1 MKEYIEIFT
10 KHQEK
15 IESFLEET
23 LDSVGAL
30 YDPEDERYK
39 KLYKTFPSLELIY
52 IVSSKTHE
60 QLSANIYRYKV
71 DEGEKGK
78 DRSYLLD
85 RLNIR
90 ESGFAFAQPYQSAAT
105 SNVCITVSKKEG
117 SEIIFMDLQLEVILE
132 RLGLIEKHKV
142 FSSITRTFYLLAGYF
157 MMFLSGVAIF
167 YAGHDF
173 FYNIMDAKLSIDTI
187 FKPIIA
193 ATLGLAIFDLAKT
206 ILEQEVY
213 FKSYVK
219 DSKIE
224 IKTLTKFLVTILIA
238 LSIETLMVVFKIAI
252 ENYDKMINALYLMTG
267 TSMFIVSLAFMI
279 YITKKEK
286 EK

>member
-1 MKEYIEIFT
+1 MKEYLEIFT
-10 KHQEK
+10 KNQDK
-15 IESFLEET
+15 IESFIEET
-23 LDSVGAL
+23 LESVGSL
-30 YDPEDERYK
+30 TESEDEKYK
-39 KLYKTFPSLELIY
+39 KLFKAFPSLELIY
-52 IVSSKTHE
+52 VVCSGNKE
-60 QLSANIYRYKV
+60 QISPNIYRNKI
-71 DEGEKGK
+71 DENEKNK
-78 DRSYLLD
+78 DRTYLLE
-85 RLNIR
+85 RLKIKEN
-90 ESGFAFAQPYQSAAT
+90 GFAFAQPYQSSAT

-117 SEIIFMDLQLEVILE
+117 PLIVFMDLQLEVLLE
-132 RLGLIEKHKV
+132 RLGLIEKHHF
-142 FSSITRTFYLLAGYF
+142 FSSITKTFYLLAGYF

-173 FYNIMDAKLSIDTI
+173 VSNLLESKLSIDTI

-213 FKSYVK
+213 YKSYIK

-252 ENYDKMINALYLMTG
+252 ENYDKMLNALYLMMG

-279 YITKKEK
+279 YITKKRK
-286 EK
+286 DK

>member
-1 MKEYIEIFT
+1 MKEYLEIFT
-10 KHQEK
+10 KNQEK
-15 IESFLEET
+15 IESFIEET
-23 LDSVGAL
+23 LESIGSL
-30 YDPEDERYK
+30 TESEDEKYK
-39 KLYKTFPSLELIY
+39 KIFRAFPSLELIY
-52 IVSSKTHE
+52 VVCSGNKE
-60 QLSANIYRYKV
+60 QISPNVYRHKV
-71 DEGEKGK
+71 DESEKNK
-78 DRSYLLD
+78 DRGYLLE
-85 RLNIR
+85 RLKVKEN
-90 ESGFAFAQPYQSAAT
+90 GFAFAQPYQSSAT

-117 SEIIFMDLQLEVILE
+117 SLIVFMDLELEVLLE
-132 RLGLIEKHKV
+132 RLGLIEKHKF
-142 FSSITRTFYLLAGYF
+142 FSSITRTFYLIAGYF

-173 FYNIMDAKLSIDTI
+173 VSNLLESKLSIDTI

-193 ATLGLAIFDLAKT
+193 ATLGLAIFDLART

-213 FKSYVK
+213 YKSYVK

-252 ENYDKMINALYLMTG
+252 ENYDKMLNALYLMMG

-279 YITKKEK
+279 YITKKHK
-286 EK
+286 DK